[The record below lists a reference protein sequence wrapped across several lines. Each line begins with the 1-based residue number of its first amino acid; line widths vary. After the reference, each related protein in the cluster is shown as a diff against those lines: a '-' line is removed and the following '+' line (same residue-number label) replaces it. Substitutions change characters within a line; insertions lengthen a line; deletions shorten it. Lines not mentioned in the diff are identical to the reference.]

1 MTGLKYGEENHVI
14 VPYKGIDQLVV
25 ILEGIDDVKDESK
38 LMQAFNIK
46 NLKEKKPQYFKLR
59 YFDPVFPQI
68 NYLVS
73 LVFTLIPNSNL
84 PSNFSWLQLT
94 LGTDIK

>member
-1 MTGLKYGEENHVI
+1 MI
-14 VPYKGIDQLVV
+14 A
-25 ILEGIDDVKDESK
+25 LEGIESVKDESK
-38 LMQAFNIK
+38 LMQTFCIK
-46 NLKEKKPQYFKLR
+46 NLKEKKPLYFKLR

-73 LVFTLIPNSNL
+73 LVFTVIPNSNL

-94 LGTDIK
+94 LGTDIKENFIVRFYSSL

>member
-1 MTGLKYGEENHVI
+1 MI
-14 VPYKGIDQLVV
+14 A
-25 ILEGIDDVKDESK
+25 LEGIESVKDESK
-38 LMQAFNIK
+38 LVQTFSIK

-68 NYLVS
+68 NYFVS
-73 LVFTLIPNSNL
+73 LVFTVIPNSNL